1 MVSQNSAT
9 FGSFEEIFAIATN
22 VTVIVTGNKSNCI
35 QTQLLFKKSIQ
46 YAAKINHRRVNNNAT

>member
-35 QTQLLFKKSIQ
+35 QTQLLLKKVYSMQ
-46 YAAKINHRRVNNNAT
+46 PRSTTGVNNNAT